1 MNLFLLGI
9 IIFVIVYLFLNWFAK
24 TSSKK
29 IALTIKKIAV
39 YLSVFLATILTVGGK
54 YLFSLPF
61 LFVVLSGLKIKGF
74 TALQMIQ
81 LWRLIKFLKN
91 SGRFQSQFGKSQS
104 SSSVTNEEAYKLLG
118 LSKGCSKDEVLK
130 LYDERF
136 IRMWE
141 AYLNLSELSF
151 LKGDNV
157 IFQLVLTKKRDS
169 FPLVRKKIN

>member
-130 LYDERF
+130 AAMNLQKKIHPDKNRELKTER
-136 IRMWE
+136 
-141 AYLNLSELSF
+141 LS
-151 LKGDNV
+151 
-157 IFQLVLTKKRDS
+157 QLVNEARD
-169 FPLVRKKIN
+169 KIIKNDFS